1 MEYEISDE
9 DRLFDDSTNPSLKY
23 EEKRATRVQS
33 SVKPEDYPAEKR
45 KLQKAELIPE
55 EEEDHQLA

>member
-9 DRLFDDSTNPSLKY
+9 ERLFDDSTNPSLLP
-23 EEKRATRVQS
+23 ENRAAEHSVS
-33 SVKPEDYPAEKR
+33 SAKPQADR

-55 EEEDHQLA
+55 EEHQLA